1 MQHKL
6 IIRLLL
12 QRKNRNCSQVLGTTI
27 LYFHILLSEAASE
40 HAPPPLFL
48 PPLSCY
54 RYSHSC
60 QLLSEQGH
68 RMHAG

>member
-40 HAPPPLFL
+40 HAHPTPPAPFSC
-48 PPLSCY
+48 PLSVVTGIAI
-54 RYSHSC
+54 HASC
-60 QLLSEQGH
+60 
-68 RMHAG
+68 